1 MRRGASGRFLQRKS
15 EVPRMRKAKAECK
28 IKCPLCRTA
37 LTVCVVVL
45 LAAALLL
52 TVGTLRGDG
61 YTWLTLPAY
70 ITAEKLADAA
80 VDMHPIRLR
89 QCVAFTGV
97 GPQDELEIRSRL
109 QALAEEN
116 DIRMTDGWSQLRR
129 CAADDG
135 VQQLSVFF
143 LVEADGK
150 TYTVEFPGSLRE
162 PLAGKAA
169 LRYPLITDN
178 GTGGYVQPVWA
189 DTLADAL
196 CTHDPG

>member
-1 MRRGASGRFLQRKS
+1 MKKKGSDRKTAHPLRRA
-15 EVPRMRKAKAECK
+15 
-28 IKCPLCRTA
+28 
-37 LTVCVVVL
+37 VVGVL
-45 LAAALLL
+45 AAVLAAAALLL

-97 GPQDELEIRSRL
+97 GPQDELEMRRRL
-109 QALAEEN
+109 QELAAEEGVVL
-116 DIRMTDGWSQLRR
+116 TDGWSQLRR

-143 LVEADGK
+143 AAEADGK
-150 TYTVEFPGSLRE
+150 TYTVEFPGSLWE
-162 PLAGKAA
+162 PFAGKAA
-169 LRYPLITDN
+169 LRYPLVTDN
-178 GTGGYVQPVWA
+178 STGNFVEPAWA
-189 DTLADAL
+189 SALADAL